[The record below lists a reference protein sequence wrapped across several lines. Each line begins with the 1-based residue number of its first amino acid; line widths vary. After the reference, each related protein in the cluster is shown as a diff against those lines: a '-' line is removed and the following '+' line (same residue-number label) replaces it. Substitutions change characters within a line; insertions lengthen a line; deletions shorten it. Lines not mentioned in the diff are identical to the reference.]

1 MPKTHSNFAF
11 ATIQFLYVIIEE
23 IIAIIAKKGKIMAV
37 DKHVNYFALQK
48 ACQKPGCPLCTII
61 DERIDRYIDGMLFE
75 NISDRTFRAQYRAAG
90 GFCNTHVAALLNYRD
105 GLAVAILGRD
115 ILQDYLYD
123 FKKKKIR
130 KRKEL
135 CPACTERIRMEH
147 EFLTFIAEA
156 KDDDKNEG
164 EDEPLPEFFTKSS
177 GLCVLHYAQL
187 VKYVKKIPKWLRNFQ
202 ESKFTALEERT
213 ARFIDCSAWGRQKDF
228 EALSPEDKVVWKEIA
243 AALRKSE

>member
-1 MPKTHSNFAF
+1 
-11 ATIQFLYVIIEE
+11 
-23 IIAIIAKKGKIMAV
+23 MAV

-48 ACQKPGCPLCTII
+48 ACQKDGCPLCTII

-75 NISDRTFRAQYRAAG
+75 NISDRTFRAEYRAAG
-90 GFCNTHVAALLNYRD
+90 GFCNSHAQALLNYRD

-115 ILQDYLYD
+115 ILQDYLFD

-130 KRKEL
+130 KRKEI
-135 CPACTERIRMEH
+135 CPACSERIRMEQ

-156 KDDDKNEG
+156 KDNDKIDDET
-164 EDEPLPEFFTKSS
+164 EPLKDFFTKSS

-187 VKYVKKIPKWLRNFQ
+187 IKLVKKVPNWLKNFQ
-202 ESKFTALEERT
+202 EEKFEKLEKRT

-228 EALSPEDKVVWKEIA
+228 EALSEKDKLVWKEIA
-243 AALRKSE
+243 SVLRKSE